1 MIQIIYLQNRNR
13 LADIGNKLMVT
24 KGESDR
30 GINMK
35 FVINRYILLY
45 IK

>member
-1 MIQIIYLQNRNR
+1 MIQITYLQNRNR
-13 LADIGNKLMVT
+13 LKDIGNKFMVT
-24 KGESDR
+24 NRESDG
-30 GINMK
+30 GINLK